1 MKEIDNMG
9 GLKMSDLWYFV
20 QGEIA
25 LEFGGKQKN
34 VSSRYY
40 RYNVKDE
47 RLEYTD
53 EDVRIIKKADKIN
66 WKKSNFEL
74 IPFLD
79 EVRSQKGCWI
89 IIDLL

>member
-1 MKEIDNMG
+1 
-9 GLKMSDLWYFV
+9 MSDLWYFV

-25 LEFGGKQKN
+25 LKFGEKETYSG
-34 VSSRYY
+34 RYY

-53 EDVRIIKKADKIN
+53 EDVRRIKKADEIN
-66 WKKSNFEL
+66 WKKSNFQL